1 MCHFNARV
9 CVYSLHNKIKLFSSI
24 ILVEAENK
32 SFEEKSEEGVQQIQE
47 ENEKLKEKLQK
58 LKDEVEEEE
67 KKFEEEKED
76 MEAERSKWKEEVTQL
91 RKEVT
96 TLKDTGMD
104 PTLPRVDLELKA
116 QIASIQGEKGQLR
129 KDIAELERQLTGK
142 KREIDTIEFQLQNQT
157 LKQQPTQ
164 KLQQNSDFQI
174 KQLLMEELIIQN
186 HEIQDQIISMNAEI
200 LRLKEESN
208 RIKGSLK

>member
-1 MCHFNARV
+1 M
-9 CVYSLHNKIKLFSSI
+9 KK
-24 ILVEAENK
+24 
-32 SFEEKSEEGVQQIQE
+32 
-47 ENEKLKEKLQK
+47 
-58 LKDEVEEEE
+58 